1 MNDDG
6 ERGGTDGRSMQ
17 VLMPRH
23 CACIPSLRS
32 PNGTE
37 HGIAVNPSRS
47 GSQRPTL
54 PALANLAVR
63 TGSGCPCE
71 GFKKARK

>member
-1 MNDDG
+1 VNDDG

-37 HGIAVNPSRS
+37 HGIAVNPSSS
-47 GSQRPTL
+47 GSQRPYAASAGQPGGKDWIRL
-54 PALANLAVR
+54 SL
-63 TGSGCPCE
+63 
-71 GFKKARK
+71 

>member
-1 MNDDG
+1 VNDDG
-6 ERGGTDGRSMQ
+6 ERGGTDGRSMK

-37 HGIAVNPSRS
+37 HGMS
-47 GSQRPTL
+47 GKSLEFRL
-54 PALANLAVR
+54 PAALR
-63 TGSGCPCE
+63 CQRWPTW
-71 GFKKARK
+71 R